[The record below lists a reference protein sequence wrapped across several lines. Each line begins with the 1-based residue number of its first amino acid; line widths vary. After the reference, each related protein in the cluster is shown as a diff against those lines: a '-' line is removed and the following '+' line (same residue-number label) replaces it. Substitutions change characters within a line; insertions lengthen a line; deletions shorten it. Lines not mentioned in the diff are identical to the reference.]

1 MKKLMSYI
9 IVLVMLFSFM
19 FSAGFRGNE
28 FGTNR
33 TKIVEKSKF
42 IKKETRGTTYQG
54 KFLDNNSA
62 IYYYYLNDGSLF
74 MGCYS
79 IELPFGTYKEALTL
93 YYSIKDVLVAKYGEA
108 ARTDEVWDN
117 ELFKDDWAYIETA
130 MKLGHVMYYTI
141 WELDGM
147 RVCLQYVTGADCAIR
162 VCYLEPNMLELSQQE
177 QLQEKVDSI
186 DNLY

>member
-1 MKKLMSYI
+1 MKKLI
-9 IVLVMLFSFM
+9 VFLVLVSFM

-28 FGTNR
+28 FGINR
-33 TKIVEKSKF
+33 TKIVENAKFYSKES
-42 IKKETRGTTYQG
+42 KGTTYQG
-54 KFLDNNSA
+54 KFLDNESA

-79 IELPFGTYKEALTL
+79 LELPFDTYKEALTL
-93 YYSIKDVLVAKYGEA
+93 YYNIKEVLEAKYGDATESE
-108 ARTDEVWDN
+108 EVWDS

-130 MKLGHVMYYTI
+130 MKLGHVSYYTT
-141 WELDGM
+141 WVLDGM
-147 RVCLQYVTGADCAIR
+147 NVYLQYLTGDNCALR
-162 VCYLEPNMLELSQQE
+162 VYYIEPNMLELSKQE